1 MAAVG
6 ETHMVHNRLLAN
18 WLLRELAPP
27 ITALPQAAGKT
38 ACGHLLFAYSSKKKT
53 LRESPFLLSC
63 VKGRWGIVG
72 GATLSC
78 LPEKCLGA
86 QWSMG

>member
-38 ACGHLLFAYSSKKKT
+38 A
-53 LRESPFLLSC
+53 
-63 VKGRWGIVG
+63 
-72 GATLSC
+72 
-78 LPEKCLGA
+78 
-86 QWSMG
+86 